1 MRAVEQEGYNA
12 KALLSYLK
20 ENNLIATRGRNMTRG
35 KCINKVNTECV
46 ALKMPSMDCED
57 DEAVEPFEPSEWD
70 DLI

>member
-20 ENNLIATRGRNMTRG
+20 ENNLIATRGKNMTKG
-35 KCINKVNTECV
+35 KRINSRLVECI
-46 ALKMPSMDCED
+46 ALKQPSMDCED